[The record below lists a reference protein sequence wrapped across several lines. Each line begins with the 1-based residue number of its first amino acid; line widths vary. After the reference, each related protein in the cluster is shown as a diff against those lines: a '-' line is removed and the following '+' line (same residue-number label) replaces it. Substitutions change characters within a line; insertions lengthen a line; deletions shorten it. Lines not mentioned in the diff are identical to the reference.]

1 MDYAGYPDP
10 FDSAAPNPA
19 AMRQAVLR
27 GQPPQTP
34 VDSQQLLVQ
43 QYQKLMADQ
52 RAAGLAQEQAYAPPD
67 YAKLEAHGREREQ
80 QGGQHLL
87 MALAA
92 QEAGKDFAPM
102 QAQFLKQAAEY
113 QAPQKMTGGQLTA
126 QGFVEDPGYRQ
137 DLKLKQYEAKTHA
150 IDQALQGNLS
160 LQERGRLENE
170 RQAAAQALADQASA
184 DRRFMAGQASADRR
198 HATDLAH
205 QDRVAAAQTAAGGPL
220 AKMTAGDDKEITQ
233 ALQGLASVD
242 SAALAVKAAP
252 GAFGRLKGGVDYLPG
267 VLGQAA
273 MSERDKALSS
283 DERVA
288 RTKVYNDVSA
298 IITQRAGT
306 AQSASE
312 QKRLN
317 SFLPGPTDDSGV
329 ILDKL
334 AAYRTYI
341 QEQGAAVEGK
351 YPGRPSRLGEP
362 QGLTVVRTGTRNGK
376 KIQQMSDGSIR
387 DAQ

>member
-1 MDYAGYPDP
+1 MDYGYPDP
-10 FDSAAPNPA
+10 FDPAAPNPA

-27 GQPPQTP
+27 GQPPQAP
-34 VDSQQLLVQ
+34 VDPVMQQYQQLLAQ
-43 QYQKLMADQ
+43 QAQ
-52 RAAGLAQEQAYAPPD
+52 LAKQQEQAYAPPD
-67 YAKLEAHGREREQ
+67 YAKLEAHGREREK

-92 QEAGKDFAPM
+92 NEAGKDFAPM

-113 QAPQKMTGGQLTA
+113 QAPQKMTGGQLTN

-137 DLKLKQYEAKTHA
+137 DLKLKQYEAKIRAT
-150 IDQALQGNLS
+150 DQALQGNLS
-160 LQERGRLENE
+160 LQERSRLEKD
-170 RQAAAQALADQASA
+170 RQAAAKELADQASA
-184 DRRFMAGQASADRR
+184 DRRFLGGQASADRR
-198 HATDLAH
+198 HSADLAH

-242 SAALAVKAAP
+242 SAVLAVKAAP
-252 GAFGRLKGGVDYLPG
+252 GAFGRVKGAVDYLPG
-267 VLGQAA
+267 VVGQAA

-283 DERVA
+283 PERIA

-317 SFLPGPTDDSGV
+317 SFLPGPTDDAEV

-334 AAYRTYI
+334 AAYRAYI
-341 QEQGAAVEGK
+341 QEQGTAVEGK
-351 YPGRPSRLGEP
+351 YPGRPSRLGGEP
-362 QGLTVVRTGTRNGK
+362 TVVRTGTRNGK
-376 KIQQMSDGSIR
+376 RVEQMSDGSIR